1 MKVVMVGPF
10 GLRPHGTMSRR
21 ALPLAKAL
29 AAHGHDVEV
38 VLPPWSCPEDS
49 GQAWQEDGA
58 SISNVTLPPPV
69 PVWRDALIVGRL
81 VRMALAGH
89 PRVLHFFK
97 PKGYAGLAAFLT
109 WYLTRL
115 RLANARIVLDS
126 DDWEGR
132 GGWNEIG
139 DYSWL
144 EKCFFAWQERWGMKH
159 CHALTLA
166 SRTLVDL
173 ALEMGVDEGRI
184 SYLPN
189 GAARSDALPDPQAG
203 TRVRTEWALG
213 DDPVVLL
220 LTRFFEFDHASVIG
234 AFDRVVTEM
243 PSTRLLVVGRGLL
256 GGEEERFL
264 ALAQQAG
271 GGSHVAYAGWRERS
285 ELAGYFA
292 ASDLAILPLEDTL
305 LNRARCPAKL
315 VDLMAAELPVVADD
329 VGQVRE
335 YIEHMSSGYLVPPGD
350 MDAFAAGVLCLLS
363 DRQLRSRLGK
373 QARRRVMEEFGWHK
387 LAAVAERA
395 YAG

>member
-1 MKVVMVGPF
+1 
-10 GLRPHGTMSRR
+10 
-21 ALPLAKAL
+21 
-29 AAHGHDVEV
+29 
-38 VLPPWSCPEDS
+38 
-49 GQAWQEDGA
+49 
-58 SISNVTLPPPV
+58 
-69 PVWRDALIVGRL
+69 
-81 VRMALAGH
+81 
-89 PRVLHFFK
+89 VLHFFK

-109 WYLTRL
+109 WYLTKL

-144 EKCFFAWQERWGMKH
+144 ERRVFAWQERWGMKH
-159 CHALTLA
+159 CHALTVA
-166 SRTLVDL
+166 SKTLEDL
-173 ALEMGVDEGRI
+173 ALEIGVDEDRVY
-184 SYLPN
+184 YLPN
-189 GAARSDALPDPQAG
+189 GVAFSEEVPDQEAG
-203 TRVRTEWALG
+203 TRVRAEWGLG

-220 LTRFFEFDHASVIG
+220 YTRFFEFNHASAIG

-256 GGEEERFL
+256 GGEEKRFL
-264 ALAQQAG
+264 ALAQEAG
-271 GGSHVAYAGWRERS
+271 LASRVACAGWRERS

-292 ASDLAILPLEDTL
+292 SSDLAILPLEDTL

-350 MDAFAAGVLCLLS
+350 MDAFAAGVLRLLS

-387 LAAVAERA
+387 MAAIAERA

>member
-1 MKVVMVGPF
+1 MGPF

-29 AAHGHDVEV
+29 AARGHDVEV

-49 GQAWQEDGA
+49 GQAWQEGGA
-58 SISNVTLPPPV
+58 SISNVSLPSSV

-81 VRMALAGH
+81 VRRALAGH
-89 PRVLHFFK
+89 PSVLHFFK
-97 PKGYAGLAAFLT
+97 PKGYAGLAALLT

-115 RLANARIVLDS
+115 HLADARIVLDS

-144 EKCFFAWQERWGMKH
+144 EKRFFAWQERWGMKH
-159 CHALTLA
+159 CHALTVA

-189 GAARSDALPDPQAG
+189 GAALSEEVPDQEAG
-203 TRVRTEWALG
+203 TRVRVERALG
-213 DDPVVLL
+213 DNPVVLL
-220 LTRFFEFDHASVIG
+220 LTRFFEFDHASVLG

-243 PSTRLLVVGRGLL
+243 PSTRLLVVGSGLL

-264 ALAQQAG
+264 ALAQEAG
-271 GGSHVAYAGWRERS
+271 LASCVAYAGWRERS

-329 VGQVRE
+329 VGQVSE
-335 YIEHMSSGYLVPPGD
+335 YIEHMSSGYLVTPGD
-350 MDAFAAGVLCLLS
+350 MDAFAAGVLRLLS

-373 QARRRVMEEFGWHK
+373 QARRRIMEEFGWHK
-387 LAAVAERA
+387 MAAVAERA
-395 YAG
+395 YDG